1 MAIGHKTGGR
11 QKGSKSEKTI
21 LWQEM
26 GEWIVNHGTD
36 RYLTFLKE
44 LDGENYMK
52 RFEAMLEYFKP
63 KLARSVDKD
72 GNDAPPLSITVT
84 FKNERD
90 NNPNSIQG
98 TVPEIE
104 V

>member
-1 MAIGHKTGGR
+1 MPRKP
-11 QKGSKSEKTI
+11 GSKNVKTEQWEI
-21 LWQEM
+21 FAEWFMCGGIQRLQQEM
-26 GEWIVNHGTD
+26 DT
-36 RYLTFLKE
+36 LTGKE
-44 LDGENYMK
+44 YVYVVKDL
-52 RFEAMLEYFKP
+52 LEYFKP
-63 KLARSVDKD
+63 KLARQVDQD
-72 GNDAPPLSITVT
+72 GNDAPPQSITVT